1 MEIIGIKGFLTA
13 IATKYRNGKKITLV
27 CADNKPNLLTNAG
40 KDVIHA
46 LLYTNTTTSGYA
58 HSWSYIASS
67 GATLTP
73 AVTDTTLGS
82 EITDANG
89 LTRAEA
95 ATRTHTAAA
104 NSTLVEHTFNITGS
118 GYADVKA
125 AALFN
130 ALTVGTMAHIA
141 NFATSTGALA
151 SGDTLKISWT
161 LNAS

>member
-1 MEIIGIKGFLTA
+1 MEIHGFLTA
-13 IATKYRNGKKITLV
+13 IATKYRDGKKIVVV
-27 CADNKPNLLTNAG
+27 CADNKENLLTDAG
-40 KDVIHA
+40 KDAIHA
-46 LLYTNTTTSGYA
+46 LLYQNTSTSGYA
-58 HSWSYIASS
+58 HSWSYIGSTQS
-67 GATLTP
+67 TITP
-73 AVTDTTLGS
+73 AVGNTTLSG
-82 EITDANG
+82 EITDGNG

-104 NSTLVEHTFNITGS
+104 NSTLVEHTFTITGA
-118 GYADVKA
+118 GYTDVKA